1 VLPDND
7 LLLRRKT
14 LSSTLLLS
22 ARVVFAISFS
32 FTRNRS
38 HLIQHRGAARLAFVS
53 LLLAAVALTY
63 RSTLQA
69 HLAACRG
76 DAIIRADIS
85 TVEYLATGD
94 VRIAAMRIAEVIFDV
109 YAEGY
114 SQMYV
119 HALSSLRIPKSFS
132 PRLLT
137 LGDLSISCRY
147 LIRVSEGGVV
157 CVHVD
162 MSSHQSHET

>member
-1 VLPDND
+1 
-7 LLLRRKT
+7 
-14 LSSTLLLS
+14 
-22 ARVVFAISFS
+22 VFALSFS

-38 HLIQHRGAARLAFVS
+38 HLIQHRGAAHLAFVS
-53 LLLAAVALTY
+53 ILLAAVALTY

-85 TVEYLATGD
+85 SVEYLAAGV
-94 VRIAAMRIAEVIFDV
+94 VRISAMRITQVIFGL

-114 SQMYV
+114 AQMYV
-119 HALSSLRIPKSFS
+119 QTLSTLRISRSSSLP
-132 PRLLT
+132 LLT

-147 LIRVSEGGVV
+147 LIRVSEGGVAY
-157 CVHVD
+157 VHVD
-162 MSSHQSHET
+162 MSSHQTHETLLLSRTLC